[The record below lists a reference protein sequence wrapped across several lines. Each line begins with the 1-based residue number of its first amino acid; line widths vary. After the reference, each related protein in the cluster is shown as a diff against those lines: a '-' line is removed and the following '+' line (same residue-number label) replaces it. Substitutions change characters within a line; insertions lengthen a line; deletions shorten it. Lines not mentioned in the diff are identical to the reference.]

1 MHTKKIVAAGIP
13 IDQVSRVLI
22 MLHGRGAN
30 AEDILGISNYLDVKD
45 FSLLAPQATNNT
57 WYPYSFLAPTSQ
69 NEPWLSSAINLLK
82 EITGELEGRKISTEN
97 IYFLGFSQGACL
109 ALEYVARNANKYG
122 GIVAFTG
129 GLIGDK
135 INESNYSGDFKN
147 TGVFIGSSDPDPHV
161 PVHRVN
167 DTATQLEK
175 MGAQVTKKIYPN
187 MGHTINQDE
196 IDEANRLIFR
206 SKK

>member
-1 MHTKKIVAAGIP
+1 MDFEAMQHREQTALIAA
-13 IDQVSRVLI
+13 S
-22 MLHGRGAN
+22 
-30 AEDILGISNYLDVKD
+30 
-45 FSLLAPQATNNT
+45 FQATSP
-57 WYPYSFLAPTSQ
+57 WRYSKF
-69 NEPWLSSAINLLK
+69 N
-82 EITGELEGRKISTEN
+82 
-97 IYFLGFSQGACL
+97 
-109 ALEYVARNANKYG
+109 
-122 GIVAFTG
+122 
-129 GLIGDK
+129 
-135 INESNYSGDFKN
+135 FKN